1 MFIPALMT
9 PTRLH
14 LFAVCCQIDIMTNVY
29 LNILL
34 SMTTIFGLKA
44 AHHCDA
50 IMVMT
55 TICPLMMMVR
65 QVTNDIAPAG
75 NCCCLG

>member
-9 PTRLH
+9 PTPLH
-14 LFAVCCQIDIMTNVY
+14 LFAVCYQIDIMTNVY

-44 AHHCDA
+44 AQTA
-50 IMVMT
+50 VELT
-55 TICPLMMMVR
+55 A
-65 QVTNDIAPAG
+65 VTLHKIDPCKIEN
-75 NCCCLG
+75 